1 MIRFN
6 YYTHDDMTTV
16 DVHVMKK
23 VEAKLFSE
31 DGKNKEEFLLIES
44 IDLEQK
50 EMARFFIA
58 GESLDQFIEQM
69 STICALRFKKPVS
82 K

>member
-16 DVHVMKK
+16 DVHVTKK
-23 VEAKLFSE
+23 AEAKLFSE
-31 DGKNKEEFLLIES
+31 NDKNKEEFLLIES

-69 STICALRFKKPVS
+69 SAICALRFKK
-82 K
+82 